1 MSAVAALAVASPFAV
16 IAVSELAA
24 GSKPPAPQQHEFV
37 QAAAITDL
45 PSEVI
50 SALQQG
56 LSQFGIV
63 VPNMPSSITG
73 GSSTPASSA
82 LTAPGGLGLT
92 APGGLTTPG
101 LTAPTPGLTP
111 GLTPAATPG
120 LTAPGATT
128 PALTDP
134 SLTNTGL
141 TNTGLTNTGLTNT
154 GLTNTGL
161 TNTGLTNPGLA
172 SPAPASPGPT
182 NMTAPGLTPGVLTPA
197 TDGPNPAL
205 VSPTGLTPGLGAPSE
220 VPISA
225 PIGGDAGLGQTYP
238 ILGGADPSLAAP
250 SSGGGGLMNDL
261 SQAAN
266 QLGLSQGIDLLKG
279 VLMPSIMQAMKAGA
293 PAPAPAPAPP
303 LPPG

>member
-101 LTAPTPGLTP
+101 LTAPTTGLTP

-141 TNTGLTNTGLTNT
+141 TNTGLTNTGLS
-154 GLTNTGL
+154 
-161 TNTGLTNPGLA
+161 NPGLA